1 MEDGS
6 PKETSSYLKAVR
18 EQYEAYPYPPR
29 NPTDEKVR
37 LENSWHDFLE
47 LINFYC
53 FKGRNNFSQDFRV
66 LVAGGGTGDQTIFLA
81 EQLRYNRRA
90 EVVHLDISE
99 KCNEIARRR
108 AEVRN
113 LANITW
119 VHGSVLD
126 LPSLKLGPFDYIN
139 CVGVLHHMDDPR
151 AGLQALR
158 SVLKDDGAMSLMLYG
173 KYGRTGVYQL
183 QELLRRINLD
193 ATDLQAKLANTKIVL
208 DSLPKT
214 NWFKRSEDII
224 GDHKEFGDAGI
235 VDLLL
240 HAQDLPFT
248 VDELYDLVEGCGLH
262 VIELIERGRSKYKV
276 ESYIRDKQIL
286 DRVSALPR
294 RQQQAIAELIAGDM
308 IVHNFYVA
316 RRANTV
322 ASLDD
327 LRNVPFYFLDPPR
340 NVLELIEQSS
350 GPSVKVASTLYAAPV
365 EFVPGLYTRDLF
377 KYLDGEHSLK
387 EIFEQIRRDHGK
399 TEQQLSNDEL
409 LNEFRPIYQQFNDL
423 GWMLLRHR
431 SVGKFRSLAEMQMP
445 V

>member
-1 MEDGS
+1 MEPSNYHKD
-6 PKETSSYLKAVR
+6 VR
-18 EQYEAYPYPPR
+18 EQYEAFPYPPR
-29 NPTDEKVR
+29 NPADEKVR

-53 FKGRNNFSQDFRV
+53 FRGRNTFSQEIRV

-81 EQLRYNRRA
+81 EQLRHNRRA

-108 AEVRN
+108 AEVRK
-113 LANITW
+113 LTNITW

-139 CVGVLHHMDDPR
+139 CVGVLHHLEDPK

-158 SVLKDDGAMSLMLYG
+158 SVLKDEGTMSLMLYG

-193 ATDLQAKLANTKIVL
+193 APDPQARLANTKIVL

-240 HAQDLPFT
+240 HAQDRPFT
-248 VDELYDLVEGCGLH
+248 VDEIYDLVEGCGLH
-262 VIELIERGRSKYKV
+262 IIELIERGRSKYKV
-276 ESYIRDKQIL
+276 ESYIRDKHIL

-294 RQQQAIAELIAGDM
+294 RQQQALAELIAGDM

-316 RRANTV
+316 REANTV

-340 NVLELIEQSS
+340 NLPGLIEQSA
-350 GPSVKVASTLYAAPV
+350 GRSVTVESRLYAAPV
-365 EFVPGLYTRDLF
+365 QFVPGPYTRDLF
-377 KYLDGEHSLK
+377 KYLDGELSLK

-399 TEQQLSNDEL
+399 SEQQLPNDTL

-431 SVGKFRSLAEMQMP
+431 SVGKFRSLAEMQTP

>member
-1 MEDGS
+1 MEAS
-6 PKETSSYLKAVR
+6 NYLKAVR
-18 EQYEAYPYPPR
+18 DQYEAFPYPPR
-29 NPTDEKVR
+29 NPSDEKVR

-53 FKGRNNFSQDFRV
+53 FKGRNNFSQECRV

-99 KCNEIARRR
+99 KCNEIAKRR
-108 AEVRN
+108 AEVRK
-113 LANITW
+113 LVNITW

-139 CVGVLHHMDDPR
+139 CVGVLHHLEDPK

-158 SVLKDDGAMSLMLYG
+158 SVLKADGAISLMLYG

-183 QELLRRINLD
+183 QELLRRLNFD
-193 ATDLQAKLANTKIVL
+193 ETDLEAKLANTKIVL

-214 NWFKRSEDII
+214 NWFKRSEAII

-240 HAQDLPFT
+240 HAQDRAFT
-248 VDELYDLVEGCGLH
+248 VDELYDLVEGCDLR

-276 ESYIRDKQIL
+276 EAYIRDKRIL
-286 DRVSALPR
+286 EKLGTLPR
-294 RQQQAIAELIAGDM
+294 RQQQALAELLAGDM

-316 RRANTV
+316 RQDDTI

-327 LRNVPFYFLDPPR
+327 LRNVPFFFLDPPL
-340 NVLELIEQSS
+340 NVLESIERSS
-350 GPSVKVASTLYAAPV
+350 GQSVKVKSTLYAAPV
-365 EFVPGLYTRDLF
+365 EFVPGPYTRDIF
-377 KYLDGEHSLK
+377 KYLDGERSLK
-387 EIFEQIRRDHGK
+387 ELFEQIRRDHGK
-399 TEQQLSNDEL
+399 TEQQLLNDQL

>member
-1 MEDGS
+1 MEAS
-6 PKETSSYLKAVR
+6 NYLKAVR
-18 EQYEAYPYPPR
+18 DQYEAFPYPPR
-29 NPTDEKVR
+29 NPADEKVR

-53 FKGRNNFSQDFRV
+53 FKGRNNFSQECRV

-81 EQLRYNRRA
+81 EQLRHNRRA

-99 KCNEIARRR
+99 KCNEIAKRR
-108 AEVRN
+108 AEVRKLVN
-113 LANITW
+113 MTW

-139 CVGVLHHMDDPR
+139 CVGVLHHMDDPK

-193 ATDLQAKLANTKIVL
+193 ATDLQAKLVNTKIVL

-224 GDHKEFGDAGI
+224 GDHNEFGDAGI
-235 VDLLL
+235 VDLLFD
-240 HAQDLPFT
+240 AEDRPFT
-248 VDELYDLVEGCGLH
+248 VDELYDLVEGCGLP
-262 VIELIERGRSKYKV
+262 VIELIERGRSKSKV
-276 ESYIRDKQIL
+276 ESYIRDKRIL

-294 RQQQAIAELIAGDM
+294 RQQQAIAELIGVGM
-308 IVHNFYVA
+308 IVHKLSVG
-316 RRANTV
+316 RRRDTEAP
-322 ASLDD
+322 LED

-340 NVLELIEQSS
+340 NVLELIDRNP
-350 GPSVKVASTLYAAPV
+350 GRSVKVSSTLYSAPV
-365 EFVPGLYTRDLF
+365 EFVPSLYTRDIF

-387 EIFEQIRRDHGK
+387 ESFEQIRRAHRS
-399 TEQQLSNDEL
+399 TEQQRSND
-409 LNEFRPIYQQFNDL
+409 
-423 GWMLLRHR
+423 
-431 SVGKFRSLAEMQMP
+431 
-445 V
+445 

>member
-6 PKETSSYLKAVR
+6 PKETSSYLKAAR
-18 EQYEAYPYPPR
+18 DQYEAYPYPPR

-53 FKGRNNFSQDFRV
+53 FNGRSNFSQEFRV
-66 LVAGGGTGDQTIFLA
+66 LVAGGGTGDQTIFLG

-108 AEVRN
+108 AEVRK

-126 LPSLKLGPFDYIN
+126 LPSLKLGSFDYIN

-158 SVLKDDGAMSLMLYG
+158 SVLKDYGAMSVMLYG

-240 HAQDLPFT
+240 HAQDRPFT

-286 DRVSALPR
+286 DKVSALPR
-294 RQQQAIAELIAGDM
+294 RQQQAIAEM
-308 IVHNFYVA
+308 I
-316 RRANTV
+316 
-322 ASLDD
+322 D
-327 LRNVPFYFLDPPR
+327 RNPGR
-340 NVLELIEQSS
+340 
-350 GPSVKVASTLYAAPV
+350 SVKVSSTLYAAPV

-431 SVGKFRSLAEMQMP
+431 SVGKFRSLAEMQTP
-445 V
+445 VS